1 MRRGSLTVVALLVT
15 VMCTACS
22 SSSRS
27 SSASSS
33 APAGSAADATTGAA
47 TITPASNPSTTGQ
60 PTTTPASH
68 PSTTGQTATSATT
81 SPATNPA
88 TTKPASA
95 KPVTTNPATSLA
107 PKPAFRADAVG
118 AVTVSGPITSGKAA
132 IVLGAGGFDLS
143 TVGYTEDEYFLSG
156 SASAYTSAA
165 PLTSNGQWTV
175 TPTTPAAYTTRIVV
189 RRPTDPAKFN
199 GNVAVEW
206 LNVSA
211 GFDNSPDWSYAH
223 DELIRSGWVWVGVSA
238 QAVGVVGGGNS
249 LGAALALKA
258 ADPVRYGP
266 LVHPGDSYSYDIFSQ
281 AGAAIRTQWQPLLG
295 GLQPQHVLA
304 LGESQ
309 SAFRLSTY
317 VDAVA
322 PIANV
327 FDGYLVHSRGAVG
340 AALSQAP
347 LADVPAPDPTLERTD
362 LGVPVL
368 NVLTE
373 TDLLGKGLGY
383 ARARQSDT
391 ASIRTWEI
399 PGTAHADLYNLGIG
413 DTDNGSGGG
422 DTALFAAMSTPV
434 SSIYGGVITCDS
446 PINAGPHTYVLRSAL
461 AALARWVD
469 TGTAP
474 PKMPRIDIDA
484 ATGEYAVDANG
495 NVTGGI
501 RTPQLDVPIAK
512 LNGLGQTGT
521 SFCGLFGT
529 TTPFDAA
536 TLARLYPSHDAFV
549 TAWNSAVDAAVTSG
563 AILAVDG
570 AQLKTVAA
578 ASTIGNPA

>member
-1 MRRGSLTVVALLVT
+1 MRPSSLTAALLVA
-15 VMCTACS
+15 VMCTACAS
-22 SSSRS
+22 SSSS
-27 SSASSS
+27 SSTVPAASAVLTSS
-33 APAGSAADATTGAA
+33 PAA
-47 TITPASNPSTTGQ
+47 TGPAATG
-60 PTTTPASH
+60 PA
-68 PSTTGQTATSATT
+68 ATS
-81 SPATNPA
+81 
-88 TTKPASA
+88 
-95 KPVTTNPATSLA
+95 PATSLA
-107 PKPAFRADAVG
+107 TTNPPTTIALQPEFRADAVG
-118 AVTVSGPITSGKAA
+118 TVTVSGPITSGKGA

-143 TVGYTEDEYFLSG
+143 TVGYTQDEYFLSG

-165 PLTSNGQWTV
+165 PLTSTGRWTV
-175 TPTTPAAYTTRIVV
+175 TPTSPADYTTRIVV
-189 RRPTDPAKFN
+189 RGPKDPATFN

-223 DELIRSGWVWVGVSA
+223 DEMIRAGWVWVGVSA
-238 QAVGVVGGGNS
+238 QAVGILGGGNS

-258 ADPVRYGP
+258 ADPDRYGP

-281 AGAAIRTQWQPLLG
+281 AGAAVRTQWQQLLG
-295 GLQPQHVLA
+295 GLQPRHVVA
-304 LGESQ
+304 IGESQ

-317 VDAVA
+317 VDAIA
-322 PIANV
+322 PITNV

-347 LADVPAPDPTLERTD
+347 LADIPAPDPTLVRTD

-368 NVLTE
+368 NVLSE

-383 ARARQSDT
+383 TRARQPDT
-391 ASIRTWEI
+391 ASVRTWEI

-413 DTDNGSGGG
+413 DADDGSGGG

-434 SSIYGGVITCDS
+434 SSIYGGIITCDS

-461 AALARWVD
+461 AGLSRWVE

-474 PKMPRIDIDA
+474 PEMPGIDINA
-484 ATGEYAVDANG
+484 ASGQYAVDANG

-501 RTPQLDVPIAK
+501 RTPQVDVPIAT

-536 TLARLYPSHDAFV
+536 TLARLYPSHDAFI
-549 TAWNSAVDAAVTSG
+549 TAWDSAVDAAVASG

-570 AQLKTVAA
+570 DHLKSVAA